1 MLPHFSRPGFS
12 PTSSTCCG
20 QMCWALKTS
29 ARIYK
34 ALSLQVTIDGK
45 QATGQGSNK
54 KEAKSNAAQAM
65 LDLLD
70 GKTSSSS
77 ASRKASSSSMSTSS
91 GSLSTAVSRQPL
103 AGTPA
108 VQRQASLVT
117 RVFFYPLHTIKND

>member
-1 MLPHFSRPGFS
+1 M
-12 PTSSTCCG
+12 
-20 QMCWALKTS
+20 
-29 ARIYK
+29 
-34 ALSLQVTIDGK
+34 TIDGK

-108 VQRQASLVT
+108 IQRQVSLVT